1 MLKIVGRYARHG
13 ALAAL
18 LALPCLVAAQTVRVE
33 RVEESQFQAGA
44 GRITFSE
51 VPLGTPNP
59 VYPPQRYGAPATSPT
74 VSFGGH
80 FVGRRLGRPD
90 ECPPGAATSGC
101 LVGTPRGPLALDGGA
116 PRTFTVDDR
125 NERVLSGSPTFNG
138 PVAILFSRDVAAVGL
153 VGGYFDAV
161 GGTGITVY
169 SRDGQVLGRTE
180 NRRIGREFL
189 GLATSDLSE
198 RIAGLEFHLVGREPA
213 GFGVDNIRF
222 GDSRQVQIPGVQPP
236 PPPQPPAPPPPQ
248 RPIML
253 P

>member
-1 MLKIVGRYARHG
+1 MRDLAARHG
-13 ALAAL
+13 RRLCLAAL
-18 LALPCLVAAQTVRVE
+18 LALPFAAAAQPVRVE
-33 RVEESQFQAGA
+33 RIEESQFQAGA

-51 VPLGTPNP
+51 VPYNTTNP
-59 VYPPQRYGAPATSPT
+59 VYPPDRYGAPATAPT
-74 VSFGGH
+74 VSFAGH
-80 FVGRRLGRPD
+80 FLGRRLGRPD
-90 ECPPGAATSGC
+90 ECPPGAALSGC
-101 LVGTPRGPLALDGGA
+101 LVGTPRGPLALDPA
-116 PRTFTVDDR
+116 SPRSFTVDDR

-153 VGGYFDAV
+153 VGGHFDAI
-161 GGTGITVY
+161 GGTAITVY
-169 SRDGQVLGRTE
+169 GRDGTVLGRTA
-180 NRRIGREFL
+180 NTRIGREFL

-222 GDSRQVQIPGVQPP
+222 GDSRQVRIPGVQPP
-236 PPPQPPAPPPPQ
+236 APTPPP

>member
-1 MLKIVGRYARHG
+1 MLKIVRRYGRNLG
-13 ALAAL
+13 LAVL
-18 LALPCLVAAQTVRVE
+18 LGLPWLAAAQTVRVE

-51 VPLGTPNP
+51 VPYGTPNP
-59 VYPPQRYGAPATSPT
+59 VYPPPRYGAPPTSPT

-101 LVGTPRGPLALDGGA
+101 LVGTPRGPLTLDPGS
-116 PRTFTVDDR
+116 PRTATVDDR

-169 SRDGQVLGRTE
+169 SRDGQVLGRTA
-180 NRRIGREFL
+180 NTRIGREFL

-236 PPPQPPAPPPPQ
+236 PPAPPPAPPPPQ